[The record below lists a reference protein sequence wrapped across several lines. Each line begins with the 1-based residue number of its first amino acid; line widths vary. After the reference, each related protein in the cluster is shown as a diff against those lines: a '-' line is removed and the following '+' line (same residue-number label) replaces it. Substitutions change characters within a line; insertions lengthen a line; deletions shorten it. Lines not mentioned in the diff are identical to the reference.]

1 MNGLR
6 PASLGYK
13 PQPFA
18 LPARW
23 VLLLALASGV
33 LVAST
38 RAAEPKRLLIIGQ
51 GPDGHPP
58 GTHEFMPG
66 ARIVERLLKPFP
78 TVQAT
83 IVRADE
89 PWADGPALLDK
100 ADGVVLLVTQGAQF
114 MQMNPARHEAFKRLA
129 ARKGGLVALH
139 WSVGAKDEKYIQGQL
154 ALLGG
159 TRGGTQR
166 KYKVLETDVTVAS
179 PQHPVASGLQ
189 NFRVHDEF
197 YYRLDLQR
205 GAPGFTP
212 LLTARV
218 EDNDEVAC
226 WAWQRPDGGRSFG
239 YVGIHFHIHWG
250 REDYQRLVTQGVL
263 WTLDQPIPK
272 DGVKVGVEPEVLAI
286 KQSENPV
293 KPAKK

>member
-6 PASLGYK
+6 PASLGYTL
-13 PQPFA
+13 Q
-18 LPARW
+18 
-23 VLLLALASGV
+23 LLALALGV
-33 LVAST
+33 LLTPAW
-38 RAAEPKRLLIIGQ
+38 AAEPKRLLIIGQ

-78 TVQAT
+78 AVQAT
-83 IVRADE
+83 LVRADE

-154 ALLGG
+154 ELLGG
-159 TRGGTQR
+159 TRGGPQR
-166 KYKVLETDVTVAS
+166 KYKVLETDVTVTS
-179 PQHPVASGLQ
+179 PQHPVASGLR

-197 YYRLDLQR
+197 YYRLDLLR

-239 YVGIHFHIHWG
+239 YVGIHFHVHWG

-272 DGVKVGVEPEVLAI
+272 DGVKVGVEPELLAI
-286 KQSENPV
+286 KQSENPI

>member
-6 PASLGYK
+6 FFERGYR
-13 PQPFA
+13 QFRRATVSWLLFA
-18 LPARW
+18 ALLPSAP
-23 VLLLALASGV
+23 
-33 LVAST
+33 
-38 RAAEPKRLLIIGQ
+38 AAEPKRLLILAQ

-58 GTHEFMPG
+58 GTHEFLPG
-66 ARIVERLLKPFP
+66 ARVVERLLKPFSG
-78 TVQAT
+78 VQAT

-100 ADGVVLLVTQGAQF
+100 ADGVVLLVTQGAEF
-114 MQMNPARHEAFKRLA
+114 MQMNPARHDAFKRLA
-129 ARKGGLVALH
+129 ARKGGIVALH
-139 WSVGAKDEKYIQGQL
+139 WGVGAKDAKFIQGQL
-154 ALLGG
+154 DLLGG
-159 TRGGTQR
+159 TRGGPQR
-166 KYKVLETDVTVAS
+166 KYKVLETDVTVVNK
-179 PQHPVASGLQ
+179 QHPVVAGIA

-197 YYRLDLQR
+197 YYRLDLKT

-239 YVGIHFHIHWG
+239 YVGIHFHVHWG

-263 WTLDQPIPK
+263 WTLGQPIPK
-272 DGVKVGVEPEVLAI
+272 DGLKVGVEPEVLAL
-286 KQSENPV
+286 KPSESPA